1 MKIYFGCTGTLIDGE
16 GNVRRYA
23 DFVLKELSKD
33 GHRMYL
39 LESDK
44 DTATEEALK
53 KSGLFR
59 YFEGIVNLE
68 SDDPEPDYVIDA
80 DPDHFQANTPGY
92 QVPYFN
98 QYAMLDD
105 DEMLEA
111 YRQIRRIQGQSGPP
125 PRRDVSEWMPRRSK
139 P

>member
-1 MKIYFGCTGTLIDGE
+1 MNIYFGCTGTLIDGE

-23 DFVLKELSKD
+23 DFVLKELSKE
-33 GHRMYL
+33 GHRMFL
-39 LESDK
+39 MESDK
-44 DTATEEALK
+44 NTATEQALK

-59 YFEGIVNLE
+59 YFEGIV
-68 SDDPEPDYVIDA
+68 SFGADDPAPDYVIDA
-80 DPDHFQANTPGY
+80 APDHFEADTPGY

-105 DEMLEA
+105 DELLEA
-111 YRQIRRIQGQSGPP
+111 YRQIRRIEGKSGPP
-125 PRRDVSEWMPRRSK
+125 PRRDVSDWTSRRSK